1 MATLNDLLSLVRAD
15 PVTAVAWL
23 VLAGLSIGS
32 GWLAWRVLRKTGA
45 TPADRLTVL
54 SALVASAVA
63 ASGMWE
69 FFDEKLPRLPIALRV
84 VFFGFLE
91 LAVLTSAVRARQNI
105 RDADGPG
112 TAGVDGL
119 AVWVLTGLSAVLSA
133 LAADSFAVD
142 VLRLATP
149 FVAAW
154 LWERGLAGERRK
166 RAGAQQR
173 ERVYWRLTRE
183 RILVR
188 LGLAE
193 PADRAISEVA
203 AHRRVTAVARAAHRV
218 QLTAGARIA
227 GGWRRSRA
235 LARLR
240 KSMNAA
246 IEHAALATDP
256 GQQRTLI
263 SQIGALTHAA
273 SLTSAGMPA
282 PWTRVL
288 ASLTVDQ
295 IQPDPEVE
303 QAKAV
308 LDSWANLWNGP
319 NALGS
324 HPRQLFTDP
333 PPAPPSLT
341 PAADP
346 TAPPTPG
353 AGGHLPAPDPAL
365 PLLGDPALTPRPS
378 HLDPGPDRV
387 TPLTEQAALVP
398 VIADLSQAAHDSQR
412 IRVAIDAL
420 GTATSPGDIVA
431 WLAAHG
437 VTVTASNA
445 KTVLKR
451 YKRSSAG
458 PTSPGRPAA

>member
-1 MATLNDLLSLVRAD
+1 MATLSDLLSLLQDD

-23 VLAGLSIGS
+23 VLAGLGV
-32 GWLAWRVLRKTGA
+32 GGCWLAWRALRKTGA

-183 RILVR
+183 RVLVR

-288 ASLTVDQ
+288 ASLTADQ
-295 IQPDPEVE
+295 NQPNPEVE
-303 QAKAV
+303 EAKAV
-308 LDSWANLWNGP
+308 LDTWANLWNGP
-319 NALGS
+319 NMLHS
-324 HPRQLFTDP
+324 HPRQLFTDR
-333 PPAPPSLT
+333 APSPSSLT

-346 TAPPTPG
+346 AAPPTPG
-353 AGGHLPAPDPAL
+353 AGGHLPTP
-365 PLLGDPALTPRPS
+365 DPALTPHPS
-378 HLDPGPDRV
+378 HPDPGPNRV
-387 TPLTEQAALVP
+387 TPLTEQAGSVP

-420 GTATSPGDIVA
+420 GASASPGDIVA